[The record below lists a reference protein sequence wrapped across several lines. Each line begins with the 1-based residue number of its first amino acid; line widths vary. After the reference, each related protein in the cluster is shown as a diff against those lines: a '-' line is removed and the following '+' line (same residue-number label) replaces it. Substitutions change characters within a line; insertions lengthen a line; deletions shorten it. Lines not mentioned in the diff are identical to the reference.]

1 MQIPEPQLVDAHAH
15 ICDAAF
21 DGDRDEVL
29 ARTRKAGVEAIIAV
43 GENLFDARRN
53 LDLTK
58 AYPMLRAAA
67 GLYPSHL
74 NLDRAAEIAAF
85 AWQTLLF
92 KEQNLALILIRHF
105 IPGKIWHIIH
115 RRHKPKF
122 LGFWFYLTPNVLID
136 GPLQISVL

>member
-1 MQIPEPQLVDAHAH
+1 MQIPEPQLVDAYAH

-29 ARTRKAGVEAIIAV
+29 ARARKTGVEAIIAV

-85 AWQTLLF
+85 ILRNSSRLAAIGEAGLDYWIA
-92 KEQNLALILIRHF
+92 KEDSERALQR
-105 IPGKIWHIIH
+105 
-115 RRHKPKF
+115 KF
-122 LGFWFYLTPNVLID
+122 SNIY
-136 GPLQISVL
+136 